1 MNKNWYVTYSLS
13 IGMLLTLF
21 SMVPAFAEVSSLDAN
36 SDLFFKNEDVK
47 FTGTVED
54 GTTGLVTIV
63 IRDINE
69 EFILLTQATINPDN
83 TFEREISID
92 DSFSESGFYRAT
104 GFILTLTKGVST
116 TFEIIPDNIE
126 DIQDQL
132 QFDSQE
138 SIPINENFLEPVY
151 EPVPEPEPVYEPVP
165 EPEPVYE
172 PVPEPEPVIH
182 IESQSTVQNLI
193 DNEIIPKAEAASVV
207 ESTPTD
213 NSEIAQVSLA
223 VAGLGILFG
232 AVYGIKRKVDDN
244 SKQISINRDII
255 KKKLI
260 RPIIGSNPEN
270 ILQTRLAKGE
280 ITVNEYEIL
289 RSKLN

>member
-54 GTTGLVTIV
+54 GTIGLVTIV

-138 SIPINENFLEPVY
+138 IIPVNENFLEPVY

-165 EPEPVYE
+165 EPEPV
-172 PVPEPEPVIH
+172 IH
-182 IESQSTVQNLI
+182 IEESESTVQNLI

-289 RSKLN
+289 RSKLS

>member
-21 SMVPAFAEVSSLDAN
+21 SIVPAFAEVSSLDTD
-36 SDLFFKNEDVK
+36 SYLFFKNEDVK
-47 FTGTVED
+47 FRGVVEE

-63 IRDINE
+63 IRDIND
-69 EFILLTQATINPDN
+69 EFVLLTQAIINSDN
-83 TFEREISID
+83 TFEKIISID
-92 DSFSESGFYRAT
+92 DSFTENEIYHAT
-104 GFILTLTKGVST
+104 AFILTLTKGVT
-116 TFEIIPDNIE
+116 TEFEIISDNIE
-126 DIQDQL
+126 DVENQIQ
-132 QFDSQE
+132 FESQDT
-138 SIPINENFLEPVY
+138 IPVNKNIIEPVY
-151 EPVPEPEPVYEPVP
+151 EPVREPEPVYEPVR

-172 PVPEPEPVIH
+172 PVREPVIR
-182 IESQSTVQNLI
+182 IEETQSTVQNLI
-193 DNEIIPKAEAASVV
+193 DNEIIPEAEAASIV

-260 RPIIGSNPEN
+260 HSIIGISPEN
-270 ILQTRLAKGE
+270 ILQIRLVKGE
-280 ITVNEYEIL
+280 ITVNEYEVL
-289 RSKLN
+289 KAKLS

>member
-21 SMVPAFAEVSSLDAN
+21 SIVPVFAEVSSLDTD
-36 SDLFFKNEDVK
+36 SDLFFKNENVK
-47 FTGTVED
+47 FIGTVED
-54 GTTGLVTIV
+54 GTAGLVTIV
-63 IRDINE
+63 VRDINDG
-69 EFILLTQATINPDN
+69 FILLTQATINPNN
-83 TFEREISID
+83 TFERTIPID
-92 DSFSESGFYRAT
+92 DNFSERGFYYAT
-104 GFILTLTKGVST
+104 GFILTLTKGVT
-116 TFEIIPDNIE
+116 TEFEIIPDIIE
-126 DIQDQL
+126 DIDNQL

-138 SIPINENFLEPVY
+138 IIPVNENIIEQVY
-151 EPVPEPEPVYEPVP
+151 EPVREPEPVYEPVR

-172 PVPEPEPVIH
+172 PVREPIIH
-182 IESQSTVQNLI
+182 IEEEAQSTVQNLI
-193 DNEIIPKAEAASVV
+193 DNEIIPEAEAASVV

-213 NSEIAQVSLA
+213 NSEIAHVSLA

-280 ITVNEYEIL
+280 ITVNEYEVL
-289 RSKLN
+289 KAKLS

>member
-21 SMVPAFAEVSSLDAN
+21 SIVPVFAEVSSLDTD
-36 SDLFFKNEDVK
+36 SDLFFKNENVK

-69 EFILLTQATINPDN
+69 GFVLLTQATINPDN
-83 TFEREISID
+83 TFEKIVPID
-92 DSFSESGFYRAT
+92 NNFSENGFYRAT
-104 GFILTLTKGVST
+104 GFILTLTKGVTT

-126 DIQDQL
+126 DIQNQL
-132 QFDSQE
+132 QFESQE
-138 SIPINENFLEPVY
+138 IIPVNENGIDSLY
-151 EPVPEPEPVYEPVP
+151 EPVREPEPAFEPVR
-165 EPEPVYE
+165 EPEPAFE
-172 PVPEPEPVIH
+172 PVREPIIH
-182 IESQSTVQNLI
+182 IEEPQSTVQNLI
-193 DNEIIPKAEAASVV
+193 DSEIIPEAEAASVV

-244 SKQISINRDII
+244 SKQISINRHII
-255 KKKLI
+255 RKKLI

-289 RSKLN
+289 KAKLS